1 MPKDK
6 LERPEDL
13 ITTEKA
19 AKMAGE
25 KKDTIHGWVRNG
37 TLTGYRKDPTNK
49 FSTLMVSCNELQLY
63 LGTKAQVAH
72 PNNTGR
78 PLAPSVSLVD
88 KDKEIEQLK
97 KGLEAYQAKCDS
109 LQDELVQV
117 RTFTD
122 RLQIQLESRDIK
134 VSGLQDFLKSVMEL
148 QSDLRDDNRQLQADN
163 RRLTSYVSLP
173 WWKKIGSTLLLTDKK
188 ES

>member
-25 KKDTIHGWVRNG
+25 KKDTIHGWVHNG
-37 TLTGYRKDPTNK
+37 TITGYRKDPTNK
-49 FSTLMVSCNELQLY
+49 FSTLMVSCNELQVY
-63 LGTKAQVAH
+63 LVTKAQVAH
-72 PNNTGR
+72 PNNTVT
-78 PLAPSVSLVD
+78 PSVSLED
-88 KDKEIEQLK
+88 KDREIEHLK
-97 KGLEAYQAKCDS
+97 KGLEAYQAKCSS
-109 LQDELVQV
+109 LQHELVQV

-134 VSGLQDFLKSVMEL
+134 VSGLQDFLQSVMEL
-148 QSDLRDDNRQLQADN
+148 QAGLRDDNRQLQVDN
-163 RRLTSYVSLP
+163 RRLTAYIALP
-173 WWKKIGSTLLLTDKK
+173 WWKKIGSTLLLEDKD
-188 ES
+188 